1 MFKTRRTKI
10 LSVPA
15 EEILEVVAPEPAKE
29 PEPVVTVVHNIEQLT
44 ISYQDEVA
52 AAGELIDSAGGIYE
66 YNWDKKL
73 KRISSLS
80 GKSINSL
87 VWMLCDTVLQKYY
100 VRPESIAVETPVEL
114 KIAEALKVAITP
126 VLNSIKMLENKVVTA
141 RPTPAPVQQ
150 IAQRPQ
156 MIQSAPAMPT
166 DAPAINVADSDIS
179 ANAMRYLQQSSET
192 DLDIDYMSL

>member
-15 EEILEVVAPEPAKE
+15 EEVLEVVAPEPAKE
-29 PEPVVTVVHNIEQLT
+29 PEPVVIVVHNIEQLT
-44 ISYQDEVA
+44 ISYQDEMA
-52 AAGELIDSAGGIYE
+52 ATGELIDSAGGIYE

-80 GKSINSL
+80 GKNINSL

-100 VRPESIAVETPVEL
+100 VRPESIAVEIPVEL
-114 KIAEALKVAITP
+114 KIAEALKIAITP

-141 RPTPAPVQQ
+141 RPMPAPVQQ

-166 DAPAINVADSDIS
+166 DTPAINVADSDIS
-179 ANAMRYLQQSSET
+179 ANAMRYLQQSREP

>member
-10 LSVPA
+10 LSVTA
-15 EEILEVVAPEPAKE
+15 EEVLEVVAPEPAKE
-29 PEPVVTVVHNIEQLT
+29 PEPVVIVVHNIEQLT
-44 ISYQDEVA
+44 ISYQDEMA
-52 AAGELIDSAGGIYE
+52 ATGELIDSAGGIYE

-80 GKSINSL
+80 GKNINSL

-100 VRPESIAVETPVEL
+100 VRPESIAVEIPVEL
-114 KIAEALKVAITP
+114 KIAEALKIAITP

-141 RPTPAPVQQ
+141 RPMPAPVQQ

-166 DAPAINVADSDIS
+166 DTPAINVADSDIS
-179 ANAMRYLQQSSET
+179 ANAMRYLQQSREP